1 MDELNKPYEFTY
13 RGFLV
18 QAKEKKF
25 PMRTDSIRYPSPVS
39 KAEISVFDSNSNRL
53 LMSPCIVLDRD
64 FRSYSQ
70 TEIENRARKYIDQE
84 IKLLGYRKNRADS
97 ERKNAFLDKLIQ
109 SIEGKGQREA
119 LSGKLLYDKLRAIG
133 MTPLDIIACGHKELV
148 PFFDR
153 KTYAK
158 TIADQLIFY
167 GTDSTSEGNWIF
179 DFDEI
184 EDHFG
189 VDFDADK
196 EMMNL
201 VKDALEE
208 QGDTLSDIQIY
219 NRQIDLMFYLVHCP
233 YVADFERWGHEYRE
247 PEEGEPEKD

>member
-1 MDELNKPYEFTY
+1 MDKLEYEFKY

-18 QAKEKKF
+18 QVNKKEF
-25 PMRTDSIRYPSPVS
+25 PMHADGIRYLSPVPR
-39 KAEISVFDSNSNRL
+39 AEIGVFDSNSNEL
-53 LMSPCIVLDRD
+53 LMRPCIALDRD

-97 ERKNAFLDKLIQ
+97 ERKNAFLGKLIQ

-119 LSGKLLYDKLRAIG
+119 LSDKLLYDKLTAIG

-153 KTYAK
+153 EAYAK
-158 TIADQLIFY
+158 TIADQLIFL
-167 GTDSTSEGNWIF
+167 GAENTSEGNWIF

-196 EMMNL
+196 EMLAL
-201 VKDALEE
+201 VKEALEE

-219 NRQIDLMFYLVHCP
+219 NRQFDLMFYPVHCP
-233 YVADFERWGHEYRE
+233 YVADFERWGYEDRE
-247 PEEGEPEKD
+247 PEEGQPEKD